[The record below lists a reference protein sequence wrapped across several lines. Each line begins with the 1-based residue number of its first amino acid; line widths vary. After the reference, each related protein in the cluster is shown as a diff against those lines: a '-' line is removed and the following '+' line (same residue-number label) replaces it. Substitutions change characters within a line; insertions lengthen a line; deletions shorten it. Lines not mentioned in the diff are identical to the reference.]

1 MDAPEVAGGVGD
13 RGVAPVNDAGHG
25 ALPVDQ
31 DVLDTEVVA
40 AEGPDVGHAPILPSY
55 HRRHHIDLAGG
66 GMETYVVLR
75 RGGWRTPE
83 ELEEAA
89 ERSRQAGEAMPDG
102 VRWIRTYVI
111 AEEDGSLGTVCVYE
125 ATGPDALR
133 RHAVMADLPVDE
145 IRRVAGMLVAGPDP
159 AGVGA

>member
-1 MDAPEVAGGVGD
+1 
-13 RGVAPVNDAGHG
+13 
-25 ALPVDQ
+25 
-31 DVLDTEVVA
+31 
-40 AEGPDVGHAPILPSY
+40 
-55 HRRHHIDLAGG
+55 
-66 GMETYVVLR
+66 METYVVLR

-133 RHAVMADLPVDE
+133 RHAVTADLPVDE
-145 IRRVAGMLVAGPDP
+145 IRRVAQTLVVGPDP